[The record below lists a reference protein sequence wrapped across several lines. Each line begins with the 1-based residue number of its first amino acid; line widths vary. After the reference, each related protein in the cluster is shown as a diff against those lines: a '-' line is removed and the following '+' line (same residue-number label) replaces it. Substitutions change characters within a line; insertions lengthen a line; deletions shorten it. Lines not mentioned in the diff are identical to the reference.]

1 MRYRFTAR
9 AALLGAL
16 ALALTP
22 AMVAGPAQ
30 AGYPAPRLAQQRGA
44 TAGPAPGPAPAA
56 AVGPAPAAAA
66 RTAPRAAA
74 KPAPRSAAR
83 PAATSAARPG
93 SRSTARAAFRA
104 AARPALLPTTMISR
118 SCRGQSTSPQEAAD
132 STGHHVYVVWE
143 GCRGI
148 GFARS
153 ASGGTGFRR
162 PVRLPGSAG
171 GFDPAV
177 AVAPNGT
184 VYAVFMKQTAHHQFP
199 VVVASF
205 DHGRS
210 FPQLARL
217 IQLQLD
223 NFGGRPFI
231 AAGTDGAVY
240 LTWNY
245 GPSAAEVS
253 YICTKHGGG
262 CGFKAGDLNIVL
274 QKSID
279 FGLHWGPMLA
289 MSPGFPAS
297 GADSAPLLVE
307 PNGTIDMEYQD
318 FSVTNAATLTLGPA
332 HNYFTSSADGGATWS
347 APVRVGPKWAS
358 MAPREWWIDGSV
370 ARDTGGNLYVTWDS
384 QRKGHDVSWLS
395 FSADGGTSWSSP
407 VRVTSDR
414 DNDPHI
420 VEVVGGFR
428 GTAYVAWLSDSLAC
442 GYRLRVRTFSL
453 FSGQLSSPVRTSAR
467 CGRRHV
473 WPGGIFG
480 IAALPPQDLA
490 NGTWQLA
497 LSWGSAVA
505 HRHRPPSQIL
515 STVLSYPGAG

>member
-9 AALLGAL
+9 AALFGAL

-22 AMVAGPAQ
+22 AMAAGPAQ
-30 AGYPAPRLAQQRGA
+30 AGNRAPRLAQQRGA
-44 TAGPAPGPAPAA
+44 TA
-56 AVGPAPAAAA
+56 
-66 RTAPRAAA
+66 
-74 KPAPRSAAR
+74 
-83 PAATSAARPG
+83 
-93 SRSTARAAFRA
+93 
-104 AARPALLPTTMISR
+104 ARPALLPATRISR
-118 SCRGQSTSPQEAAD
+118 PCRGQSTSPQEAAD

-143 GCRGI
+143 GCHGI

-153 ASGGTGFRR
+153 ASGGARFRR
-162 PVRLPGSAG
+162 PVRLPASSGA
-171 GFDPAV
+171 FDPAV

-210 FPQLARL
+210 FPQVARL
-217 IQLQLD
+217 IPVQLG

-240 LTWNY
+240 LTWDY
-245 GPSAAEVS
+245 GPSATEVS
-253 YICTKHGGG
+253 YICTRHGGG

-274 QKSID
+274 QKSND
-279 FGLHWGPMLA
+279 FGLRWGPMA
-289 MSPGFPAS
+289 VISPGYPAS
-297 GADSAPLLVE
+297 GADSAPMLVE
-307 PNGTIDMEYQD
+307 PDGTIDMEYQD
-318 FSVTNAATLTLGPA
+318 FSVTNAATLTLGAA
-332 HNYFTSSADGGATWS
+332 HNFYTSSSDGGTTWW
-347 APVRVGPKWAS
+347 APVRVGPRWAS
-358 MAPREWWIDGSV
+358 MAPREWWIDGSI

-384 QRKGHDVSWLS
+384 QRKGHDVGWLS
-395 FSADGGTSWSSP
+395 FSTNGGGTWSPP
-407 VRVTSDR
+407 VRVTADR

-420 VEVVGGFR
+420 VEVAGGFR
-428 GTAYVAWLSDSLAC
+428 GTAYVAWLSDSPAC

-453 FSGQLSSPVRTSAR
+453 YSGRSGRLSRPVRAAAR

-497 LSWGSAVA
+497 VSWGSAVA
-505 HRHRPPSQIL
+505 RRHRPPSQIL
-515 STVLSYPGAG
+515 STVLTYPGQG

>member
-1 MRYRFTAR
+1 
-9 AALLGAL
+9 
-16 ALALTP
+16 
-22 AMVAGPAQ
+22 
-30 AGYPAPRLAQQRGA
+30 
-44 TAGPAPGPAPAA
+44 
-56 AVGPAPAAAA
+56 
-66 RTAPRAAA
+66 
-74 KPAPRSAAR
+74 
-83 PAATSAARPG
+83 
-93 SRSTARAAFRA
+93 
-104 AARPALLPTTMISR
+104 MISR
-118 SCRGQSTSPQEAAD
+118 PCRGQSTSPQEAAD

-153 ASGGTGFRR
+153 TGGATRFHR

-210 FPQLARL
+210 FPQVARL
-217 IQLQLD
+217 IPVQLG

-240 LTWNY
+240 LTWDY
-245 GPSAAEVS
+245 GPSATEVS
-253 YICTKHGGG
+253 YICTRHGGG

-274 QKSID
+274 QKSND
-279 FGLHWGPMLA
+279 FGLRWGPMA
-289 MSPGFPAS
+289 VISPGYPAS
-297 GADSAPLLVE
+297 GADSAPMLVE
-307 PNGTIDMEYQD
+307 PDGTIDMEYQD
-318 FSVTNAATLTLGPA
+318 FSVTNAATLTLGAA
-332 HNYFTSSADGGATWS
+332 HNFYTSSSDGGTTWW
-347 APVRVGPKWAS
+347 APVRVGPRWAS
-358 MAPREWWIDGSV
+358 MAPREWWIDGSI

-384 QRKGHDVSWLS
+384 QRKGHDVGWLS
-395 FSADGGTSWSSP
+395 FSANGGGTWSPP
-407 VRVTSDR
+407 VRVTADR

-420 VEVVGGFR
+420 VEVAGGFR
-428 GTAYVAWLSDSLAC
+428 GTAYVAWLSDSPAC

-453 FSGQLSSPVRTSAR
+453 YSGRSGRLSRPVRAAAR

-497 LSWGSAVA
+497 VSWGSAVA
-505 HRHRPPSQIL
+505 HPHRPPSQIL
-515 STVLSYPGAG
+515 STVLTYPGQG